1 MIVHSLLLL
10 TPLWIV
16 TAVRFLFQGPAHS
29 RTYERG
35 WALTTEVLVILLVA
49 SLGERW
55 LEVMHKGVLLCCIA
69 VASVRDVCRRAQV
82 RCSSATSCF
91 DVDDTSLFGSYVR
104 EGDCAVSWV
113 NVDGVC
119 RCVQAKF
126 GGVYGRNR
134 SLAHW

>member
-16 TAVRFLFQGPAHS
+16 TAVRFLFQSPAHS

-35 WALTTEVLVILLVA
+35 WALTTELLVVLLIA

-55 LEVMHKGVLLCCIA
+55 LEVTHKGVLFCCIA
-69 VASVRDVCRRAQV
+69 VARVRDVCCRARV
-82 RCSSATSCF
+82 RCSSTTNCF
-91 DVDDTSLFGSYVR
+91 DVGDKSSFGSYVR
-104 EGDCAVSWV
+104 KGDCAVLWV
-113 NVDGVC
+113 NVGGVC
-119 RCVQAKF
+119 RCVQAEF

-134 SLAHW
+134 SLAHC